1 MQKKKVVIAIDSFKG
16 SLTSLEAGYAV
27 KRGAENA
34 DASIVAIVRPLAD
47 GGEGTVNAV
56 TLALNGVYE
65 TVTVTG
71 PTGKLVKSVYGYVEE
86 TKTAI
91 IELSE
96 AAGLALLTDKDKNP
110 MNTTTYGMGEL
121 IRHAIGKGCRNFI
134 IGLGGSATNDGGIG
148 MLQALGFGFLDRIGE
163 QVSFGARGIKRLAK
177 IKTDEVMP
185 ELENCTFHIACDV
198 VNPLCGENGA
208 SVVFGPQKGA
218 DPEMVEKLDRY
229 LKKYADIAQKTYPNA
244 DPDAPGSGAAGGLG
258 FAFSTFLNAKLESG
272 VELILKETNLEDYI
286 QDADL
291 VVTGEGRMDYQTSM
305 GKAPMGVAQLAQ
317 KHNKPVIAFT
327 GGATRD
333 AIECNEVGIGAFFP
347 ILREVIDLRRAMEKE
362 TAMNNLEDTANQVFR
377 LIKMMQK

>member
-1 MQKKKVVIAIDSFKG
+1 MQKKRVVIAIDSFKG

-71 PTGKLVKSVYGYVEE
+71 PTGKLVKSVYGYIEE

-96 AAGLALLTDKDKNP
+96 ASGLCLLSEKEKNP
-110 MNTTTYGMGEL
+110 MNTTSYGMGEL

-148 MLQALGFGFLDRIGE
+148 MLQALGFGFLDPMGE
-163 QVSFGARGIKRLAK
+163 QIPFGARGIKRLKK
-177 IKTDEVMP
+177 IKTNEVIP
-185 ELENCTFHIACDV
+185 ELENCTFRIACDV
-198 VNPLCGENGA
+198 VNPLYGENGA
-208 SVVFGPQKGA
+208 SVIYGPQKGA

-229 LKKYADIAQKTYPNA
+229 LKKYADITKRHYPDAN
-244 DPDAPGSGAAGGLG
+244 PEAPGSGAAGGLG
-258 FAFSTFLNAKLESG
+258 FALATFLNASLESG
-272 VELILKETNLEDYI
+272 VELILKATDLEGYI
-286 QDADL
+286 RKADL

-305 GKAPMGVAQLAQ
+305 GKAPMGVAKLAE
-317 KHNKPVIAFT
+317 KYNKPVIAFT
-327 GGATRD
+327 GGATRE
-333 AIECNEVGIGAFFP
+333 AVYCNELGIGAFFP
-347 ILREVIDLRRAMEKE
+347 ILREVIDLREAMQKE
-362 TAMNNLEDTANQVFR
+362 TAINNLEETAEQVFR
-377 LIKMMQK
+377 LIRMMQE